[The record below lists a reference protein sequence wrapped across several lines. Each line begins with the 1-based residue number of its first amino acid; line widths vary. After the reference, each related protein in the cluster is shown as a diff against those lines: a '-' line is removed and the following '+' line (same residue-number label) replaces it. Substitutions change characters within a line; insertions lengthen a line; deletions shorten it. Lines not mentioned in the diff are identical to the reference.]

1 MRVSYTGVLER
12 NAELSSGEFC
22 TEPMEVAW
30 AAEARWFVQ
39 VLRTEPDARIE
50 AIAQISPDGLTW
62 CDLEND
68 EMHSRSGEGLLSWP
82 VSSFGGWLRL
92 RGNVTP
98 ERAGIQVRIYLSL
111 KE

>member
-12 NAELSSGEFC
+12 NTELSGEFC

-30 AAEARWFVQ
+30 ATEARWFVQ
-39 VLRTEPDARIE
+39 VLRAEPGDRID

-62 CDLEND
+62 LDLESD
-68 EMHSRSGEGLLSWP
+68 QVHARTGEGLLSWP
-82 VSSFGGWLRL
+82 VSLFGGWLRL
-92 RGNVTP
+92 RGNVASRGT
-98 ERAGIQVRIYLSL
+98 GVQVRIYLSL